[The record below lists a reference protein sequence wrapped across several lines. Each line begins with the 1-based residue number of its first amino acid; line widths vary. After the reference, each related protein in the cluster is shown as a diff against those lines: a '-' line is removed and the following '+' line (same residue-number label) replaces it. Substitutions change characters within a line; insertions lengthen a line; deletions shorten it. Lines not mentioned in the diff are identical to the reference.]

1 MTDLSKAFDCIDH
14 SLLVAKLHWC
24 GLSPFSFK
32 LMFSYFSNCTHRTK
46 IKECFSC
53 RLKIEYGVP
62 QGSILVPL
70 LFNINSIDMFYECEG
85 SDVENYADDTT
96 PYACAFDINTVI
108 SELQITASILFTWF
122 DKNHMKANP
131 EKSRL
136 LLSSKTSKKAYF
148 GETLVESRS
157 TEKLLGIKID
167 SDLSIF
173 LTQAYFF
180 YM

>member
-1 MTDLSKAFDCIDH
+1 
-14 SLLVAKLHWC
+14 
-24 GLSPFSFK
+24 
-32 LMFSYFSNCTHRTK
+32 
-46 IKECFSC
+46 
-53 RLKIEYGVP
+53 
-62 QGSILVPL
+62 
-70 LFNINSIDMFYECEG
+70 MFYECEG

-122 DKNHMKANP
+122 DKSHMKANP